1 MPVDLSACHCVLCDA
16 PGDLD
21 RRTQAT
27 VEKVQEY
34 GWQVVMI
41 PHGEHG
47 PGWAFTIGLWH
58 NYRSPE
64 LAMFGLDI
72 HDMKTCLNA
81 LGEKAVARL
90 ALEAEQEWPD
100 IIDQHPLALKAVD
113 YHWYRAFFGTTI
125 GFYRRP
131 PFPFLQVVWPDRDG
145 TFPWRSDGDDRCRG
159 HQPHLWLRPDEH
171 PPGVWTQDL

>member
-1 MPVDLSACHCVLCDA
+1 MPVDLNACHCVLCDA
-16 PGDLD
+16 QGDLD

-27 VEKVQEY
+27 IEKVQEH

-41 PHGEHG
+41 PPDEHG

-72 HDMKTCLNA
+72 YDMQTCLNA
-81 LGEKAVARL
+81 LGEKAAARL
-90 ALEAEQEWPD
+90 ALVAEQEWPD
-100 IIDQHPLALKAVD
+100 IIDRYPVALKAVD
-113 YHWYRAFFGTTI
+113 YHWYRAFFGTAI

-131 PFPFLQVVWPDRDG
+131 PFPFLQVVWPGRDG
-145 TFPWRSDGDDRCRG
+145 TFPWHPDGDDRYRD

-171 PPGVWTQDL
+171 SPGIWTQDL